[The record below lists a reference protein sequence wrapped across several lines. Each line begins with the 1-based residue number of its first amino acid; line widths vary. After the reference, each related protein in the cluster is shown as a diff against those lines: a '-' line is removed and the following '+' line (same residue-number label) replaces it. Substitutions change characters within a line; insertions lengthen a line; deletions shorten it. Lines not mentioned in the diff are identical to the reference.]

1 VTDQASF
8 VNLED
13 RVRELHSVVGSHVL
27 IAIACN
33 KCDLS
38 SRRQVSVE
46 QAQDFASSLGA
57 MLFETSAKTNQGV
70 EELFLDLS
78 ANLLQQHFEGN
89 ARFIHHCIFAFKAFL
104 HLRLQRNLCIMQHGQ
119 LP

>member
-1 VTDQASF
+1 M
-8 VNLED
+8 
-13 RVRELHSVVGSHVL
+13 L

-38 SRRQVSVE
+38 SRRQVSME

-70 EELFLDLS
+70 EELFFDLS
-78 ANLLQQHFEGN
+78 ANLLQHFEGN
-89 ARFIHHCIFAFKAFL
+89 ARFVHLFVFAVNAFL
-104 HLRLQRNLCIMQHGQ
+104 HLYLQRNPCNMQHGL